1 MRVFRNFQTVVML
14 KRFLILGIL
23 IHVTC
28 VPSQLF
34 GQGSGI
40 QIFVRY
46 DYGKYVTIDGEASDS
61 IQSVKLKVWDKE
73 GIPPDFQKLSF
84 AGTLLEDARTLADYY
99 ISHENVIHLVLFRG
113 TMDFLNS
120 VSVSPYT
127 LHSGYDIKL
136 LDTASTV
143 EVWNSFALSSS
154 LTISPSGQTPYVFNI
169 LAVDGVGALSS
180 LSNFSYTTGFTLPVV
195 TATGGIINFN
205 PAQVSV
211 NTSGFSNSLGGGSF
225 SLVQSNSTTLSLQFT
240 PGTIPEPS
248 TYGFCGVGAIGLMFF
263 LRRKK
268 SNQS

>member
-1 MRVFRNFQTVVML
+1 MRDFRNFQTVVML

-23 IHVTC
+23 LHVTC

-34 GQGSGI
+34 GSEVREI
-40 QIFVRY
+40 YVRY
-46 DYGKYVTIDGEASDS
+46 VNGNVVTLDVEASDS
-61 IQSVKLKVWDKE
+61 IQNVKQKVWDKA
-73 GIPPDFQKLSF
+73 GIPPDFQKLFF
-84 AGTLLEDARTLADYY
+84 AGTLLEDARTLADYN
-99 ISHENVIHLVLFRG
+99 IQWEDSINFVLSKG
-113 TMDFLNS
+113 TMDFLNA
-120 VSVSPYT
+120 VSSSPYT

-180 LSNFSYTTGFTLPVV
+180 LSNFSYATGFTLPVV
-195 TATGGIINFN
+195 TAAGGIINFN
-205 PAQVSV
+205 PTQVSV

-225 SLVQSNSTTLSLQFT
+225 SLVQSNCTTLSLQFT

-248 TYGFCGVGAIGLMFF
+248 TYGFCGLGAIGLMFF